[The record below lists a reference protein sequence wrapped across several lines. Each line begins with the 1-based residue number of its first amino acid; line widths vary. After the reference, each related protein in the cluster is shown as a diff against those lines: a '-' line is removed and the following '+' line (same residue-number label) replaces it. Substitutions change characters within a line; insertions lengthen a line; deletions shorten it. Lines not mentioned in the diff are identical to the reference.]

1 MGSARRARG
10 RFRLSMAQSN
20 QRLAVDLDEI
30 ERQLRHSQ
38 APVEAPKP
46 DPLAELARIVG
57 HEDPFRAGGRERPGG
72 ARGAV
77 FRAPFGGRAKRGG
90 GGAYPASS
98 EPRPSDDLF

>member
-46 DPLAELARIVG
+46 DPLAELDRIVG
-57 HEDPFRAGGRERPGG
+57 HEDPFRAGGRESPGAAPA
-72 ARGAV
+72 ARVLG
-77 FRAPFGGRAKRGG
+77 PLFGPAKQADP
-90 GGAYPASS
+90 GAYPASS
-98 EPRPSDDLF
+98 EPRP